1 MSKRVLDV
9 GNCSADHRAIA
20 SLIIRQF
27 GAEVVRAADLADATR
42 QLQSQSFDLVLVNRQ
57 LNSDRGDGLEVIR
70 HIKRD
75 PHLAHVPVM
84 LVSNFP
90 EYQQEA
96 VQAGAV
102 EGFGKQSLHADETVE
117 RLKPLLS

>member
-20 SLIIRQF
+20 RLITRQF
-27 GAEVVRAADLADATR
+27 GAEVFRAADWTDAAR
-42 QLQSQSFDLVLVNRQ
+42 QLQSESFDLVLVNRQ
-57 LNSDRGDGLEVIR
+57 LNNDRSDGLEVIR
-70 HIKRD
+70 RIKRD
-75 PHLAHVPVM
+75 PELAHVPVM
-84 LVSNFP
+84 LVTNFP
-90 EYQQEA
+90 EFQQQA

-117 RLKPLLS
+117 RLKPFLS

>member
-20 SLIIRQF
+20 SLITRQF
-27 GAEVVRAADLADATR
+27 SAEVVRAADLADATR
-42 QLQSQSFDLVLVNRQ
+42 QLQSESFDLVLVNRQ
-57 LNSDRGDGLEVIR
+57 LNSDRGDGLEAIR

-75 PHLAHVPVM
+75 PRLAHVPVM

-102 EGFGKQSLHADETVE
+102 EGFGKQSLHTNETVE